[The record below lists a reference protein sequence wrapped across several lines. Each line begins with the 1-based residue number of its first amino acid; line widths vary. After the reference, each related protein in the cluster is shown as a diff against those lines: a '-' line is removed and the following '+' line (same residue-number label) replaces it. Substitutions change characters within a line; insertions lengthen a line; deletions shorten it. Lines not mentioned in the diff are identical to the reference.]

1 RFTFS
6 VEGGFKPNNRWE
18 FSLRWIFAGGAPY
31 TPFDLAASRAQRRG
45 VLDANRINTAR
56 YPDYHSLNVRF
67 DRRFLLQHTNI
78 IFYLSV
84 WNAYNRKNVAQYFW
98 NATENAPDAI
108 SQWTLLPIFGLEVE
122 F

>member
-1 RFTFS
+1 M
-6 VEGGFKPNNRWE
+6 
-18 FSLRWIFAGGAPY
+18 
-31 TPFDLAASRAQRRG
+31 
-45 VLDANRINTAR
+45 
-56 YPDYHSLNVRF
+56 RF

-108 SQWTLLPIFGLEVE
+108 SQWTLLPIFGLKLSSE
-122 F
+122 FIEKYCRDERPFALLQSTFAVDLPKKP